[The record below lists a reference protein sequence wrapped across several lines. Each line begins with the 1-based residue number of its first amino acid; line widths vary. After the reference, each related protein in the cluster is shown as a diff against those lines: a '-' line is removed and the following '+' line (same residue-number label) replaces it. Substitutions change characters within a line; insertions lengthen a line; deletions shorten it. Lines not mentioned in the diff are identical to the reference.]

1 MMSNQILVN
10 SLINCLTDDE
20 DQRQE
25 LWLYYLNGNSIES
38 LSDYLCRIKSDGDL
52 SEQLQKKIWSATKN
66 GSSDFL
72 QNVLHNFSNV
82 EQSVIILLALGL
94 SVAQISKYKKL
105 AEVRVNCVIFAIKNN
120 EYWKK

>member
-1 MMSNQILVN
+1 MSNQNLVN

-20 DQRQE
+20 DHRQE
-25 LWLYYLNGNSIES
+25 LWIHYLNGNSLES
-38 LSDYLCRIKSDGDL
+38 LSNHLSNIKSDKDI
-52 SEQLQKKIWSATKN
+52 SEQIQKKIWSATKN

-72 QNVLHNFSNV
+72 QNALQNFSKV

-105 AEVRVNCVIFAIKNN
+105 AEIRVNCVIFAIQNN

>member
-1 MMSNQILVN
+1 MSNHILVN

-38 LSDYLCRIKSDGDL
+38 LSDYLCCIKSDSEL
-52 SEQLQKKIWSATKN
+52 SEQLQKRIWAATKN

-120 EYWKK
+120 EYWKR

>member
-1 MMSNQILVN
+1 MN

-38 LSDYLCRIKSDGDL
+38 LSDYLCCIKSDSEL
-52 SEQLQKKIWSATKN
+52 SEQLQKRIWAATKN

-120 EYWKK
+120 EYWKR